1 MISLQDSKIEWL
13 GKIPKHWF
21 VAKLKNQCQIIPSN
35 VDKKSHDNET
45 EVRLCN
51 YLDVYNNESIDDSI
65 EYMVATA
72 NEHELKKF
80 QLFEGDVLITKDSE
94 DPYDIAV
101 PALVVKTQ
109 PKLLC
114 GYHLSIIR
122 SANQNFC
129 GPYIFWALRDAS
141 IASQLHREATGITRW
156 AIANRHVKNSIIPL
170 PPETEQK
177 AIAAYLDKTCAA
189 IDKAIEAKQN
199 QLGVLDALR
208 KSIIHKAVTRGLD
221 DSVELKDSGVEWLGR
236 IPSTWN
242 SQRIKDVAKLSPS
255 FSVGKPT
262 MTDLC
267 TVMPMEAVSESGE
280 ISTDQLQKFNSISGG
295 LTNFE
300 VGDIIFAKITPCMEN
315 GKGAYIIALPTK
327 YAFGSTEFHV
337 LRPSDKVDG
346 KFLYYYTFNSVYRKY
361 AEKNMTGA
369 TGQKR
374 VSSNFLKYTRIYLP
388 DVMTQRNIADYLDEK
403 CSELTELQATIVTQI
418 STLKQYRKSLIH
430 ECVTGKRRIT
440 EEGVHNQL

>member
-1 MISLQDSKIEWL
+1 MVAAEIEKTQETFFSELPIGWRYDRLKDVVSLR
-13 GKIPKHWF
+13 
-21 VAKLKNQCQIIPSN
+21 N
-35 VDKKSHDNET
+35 DKTSDKSSE
-45 EVRLCN
+45 EN
-51 YLDVYNNESIDDSI
+51 YLELEDIEQGTGNLLSKKNTLDVESAVIRF
-65 EYMVATA
+65 
-72 NEHELKKF
+72 KK
-80 QLFEGDVLITKDSE
+80 GDVLFGKLR
-94 DPYDIAV
+94 PYLEKYYHADFDGKCTGEILAFYPRGIKGHFLRYCVAAPWFIGKCNALAYGAKMPRVNWPKQLALFDI
-101 PALVVKTQ
+101 PIPPINEQ
-109 PKLLC
+109 
-114 GYHLSIIR
+114 
-122 SANQNFC
+122 
-129 GPYIFWALRDAS
+129 
-141 IASQLHREATGITRW
+141 HRI
-156 AIANRHVKNSIIPL
+156 SS
-170 PPETEQK
+170 
-177 AIAAYLDKTCAA
+177 YLDKTCAA
-189 IDKAIEAKQN
+189 IDKAIKAKQK
-199 QLGVLDALR
+199 QLGILDALR

-236 IPSTWN
+236 IPSTWH
-242 SQRIKDVAKLSPS
+242 SRRIKDVAKLSPG

-267 TVMPMEAVSESGE
+267 TVIPMEAVSESGE
-280 ISTDQLQKFNSISGG
+280 ISTDQVQEFNSISGG

-369 TGQKR
+369 AGQKR

-388 DVMTQRNIADYLDEK
+388 DVMTQRHIADYLDEK
-403 CSELTELQATIVTQI
+403 CSELIELQATIVTQL
-418 STLKQYRKSLIH
+418 STLEQYRKSLIH

-440 EEGVHNQL
+440 EEDVRDQ